1 MFIIAVLVTAV
12 AIGLIFAF
20 SRRSVTAQPQITSI
34 AVLPLANL
42 SAGPEEFFAD
52 GMTEEL
58 ITNLA
63 KIKALSVIARTA
75 VMRYRRTNK
84 GPDEIA
90 RELGVQ
96 ALVEGSV
103 QRVGGRVR
111 VTVRLIEPHNFTELW
126 AENYERDAGDVLAME
141 SEIARDI
148 ARTVHSRPTND
159 ETELLVNSPSL
170 DPHAMENYLESLQY
184 VGGGLGPDAPRRALA
199 LLDKVIQREPRF
211 AQAYATQAQIYYVL
225 GSENFWAPGSDHN
238 VVLPAAVAFTKG
250 EEAAHRALQL
260 NPNLA
265 EAHYAMALVRTTD
278 RDWSGALDEYRKAL
292 ALNPSLASAHSQVA
306 LLLAALDRRDEALKE
321 ARWARQLDPLDE
333 SLGLVLYMSRRYEEA
348 AEECRRVL
356 LAGGPTGAGM
366 TLSRIY
372 LRMQR
377 DQDAMDEF
385 ARRPVFKSVPGAA
398 AEMRNSFASG
408 GGRALASWLAEFY
421 QRQTYRPLGAWNIG
435 WFYAMAGDRESAFA
449 LIEQASEKREFRVS
463 WSLADPGWDEL
474 RTDPR
479 FHELLRRLNLPESLA
494 HKPVR

>member
-1 MFIIAVLVTAV
+1 MNGGVRARSCAAQPPSDRKTPCLENPRPKGGILTNGERRRAEYSLTENAASPFQAEPRADGEVPSAIISLTSFWARVRAQHPQVFIIAVLVTAV

-250 EEAAHRALQL
+250 EEAA
-260 NPNLA
+260 
-265 EAHYAMALVRTTD
+265 
-278 RDWSGALDEYRKAL
+278 
-292 ALNPSLASAHSQVA
+292 LNPSLASAHSQVA
-306 LLLAALDRRDEALKE
+306 LLLAALDRRVTAKKYRKDCGRR
-321 ARWARQLDPLDE
+321 RWKK
-333 SLGLVLYMSRRYEEA
+333 G
-348 AEECRRVL
+348 
-356 LAGGPTGAGM
+356 
-366 TLSRIY
+366 
-372 LRMQR
+372 
-377 DQDAMDEF
+377 
-385 ARRPVFKSVPGAA
+385 SV
-398 AEMRNSFASG
+398 
-408 GGRALASWLAEFY
+408 
-421 QRQTYRPLGAWNIG
+421 
-435 WFYAMAGDRESAFA
+435 
-449 LIEQASEKREFRVS
+449 
-463 WSLADPGWDEL
+463 
-474 RTDPR
+474 
-479 FHELLRRLNLPESLA
+479 
-494 HKPVR
+494 